1 MRVRTG
7 LLVLAI
13 HLATAFSPEPAR
25 AQTFSKIT
33 DTSNPIVTQ
42 GNGPGGS
49 FIGSSWIDVDG
60 DRDLDLF
67 IVRKGLFRNDG
78 AGVFTALPNAVLS
91 QGLATGCTWADVDND
106 GDPDLYVAGG
116 APSGSALYLND
127 GAGGFNKLASGTIA
141 DTLTHFGWAAAFAD
155 HDLDGVV
162 DLVLA
167 APIGFNGVTGTSRLF
182 RGLGGGQFARLD
194 SAALAQNTSFDTVP
208 TWADFDDDGDPDL
221 FFGSGSGGG
230 ALGPDRL
237 FVNRLESSAGWLQR
251 TLAAPMATDLH
262 DGQVYNF
269 IDYDHDGDLDA
280 YLTNFGGNANVL
292 YRNQGAG
299 VFAAVPAVEAG
310 PIVSDI
316 APSLA
321 SVWQDFD
328 NDADLDCYV
337 TNAQT
342 FAARYYR
349 NDGGT
354 FVVAD
359 QGLLTGSGP
368 HWGAT
373 AGDYDHDGRL
383 DLYVNGT
390 TATHGLFRNT
400 TVNSNHWLRLHLT
413 GTASNRSAIGA
424 RVRVLSMVGGLP
436 RWQQRVVSSQD
447 SFDGMNAFD
456 PHFGLADAT
465 QADSLVID
473 WPSGRQTR
481 RAAVPAD
488 TVLDVTE
495 PDATTGVLPPS
506 EGAALAIHSAGPNP
520 GRGPVDVEF
529 SAAQGGRLQA
539 ELIDITGRLI
549 ERRSQVL
556 AAAGRQRLQ
565 LGAAHT
571 LPPGV
576 YHVRLTLGTQRATAR
591 LVRLR

>member
-1 MRVRTG
+1 MRVRTA

-13 HLATAFSPEPAR
+13 QSAAALLAGAVA

-33 DTSNPIVTQ
+33 DTSNPVVTQ
-42 GNGPGGS
+42 GGGPGGS

-78 AGVFTALPNAVLS
+78 AGVFTALPGAVLS

-127 GAGGFNKLASGTIA
+127 GSGSFSKLVSGTIG

-155 HDLDGVV
+155 HDLDGVT

-167 APIGFNGVTGTSRLF
+167 APVGFNGVTGTSRLF

-208 TWADFDDDGDPDL
+208 TWADFDGDGDPDL

-237 FVNRLESSAGWLQR
+237 FTNRLESSAGWLQR
-251 TLAAPMATDLH
+251 SLTPPMATDLH

-299 VFAAVPAVEAG
+299 VFAAVPAAEAG
-310 PIVSDI
+310 PIVSDV

-354 FVVAD
+354 FVVVD

-373 AGDYDHDGRL
+373 AGDYDLDGRL

-400 TVNSNHWLRLHLT
+400 TVNANHWLRLRLT
-413 GTASNRSAIGA
+413 GTVSNRSAIGA
-424 RVRVLSMVGGLP
+424 RVRILSTVGGQP

-456 PHFGLADAT
+456 PHFGLAEGSLV
-465 QADSLVID
+465 DSLVID

-488 TVLDVTE
+488 TLLEVTE
-495 PDATTGVLPPS
+495 PEATTGVLPPRD
-506 EGAALAIHSAGPNP
+506 APALAIFRAGPNP
-520 GRGPVDVEF
+520 GQGPVQVEF
-529 SAAQGGRLQA
+529 SAPGPGRLSA
-539 ELIDITGRLI
+539 ELIDITGRVV
-549 ERRSQVL
+549 ERRTQVL
-556 AAAGRQRLQ
+556 SAAGRQQLQ
-565 LGAAHT
+565 LGAARI

-576 YHVRLTLGTQRATAR
+576 YHVRLTLGTQHAIAR